1 MGWTSFFARQSDPE
15 EQGSFCDTDSTIHYD
30 NVSKDQTL
38 DTASKFEENLDG
50 VDIRANTE
58 PSRLPT
64 ASRFNTT
71 IMEVDER
78 GGEAPK
84 KYRPGG

>member
-1 MGWTSFFARQSDPE
+1 MGWRSFFARQSDSD
-15 EQGSFCDTDSTIHYD
+15 EQGSFCDADSTIHYD
-30 NVSKDQTL
+30 NVSRNEAL

-58 PSRLPT
+58 PSRLPE

-78 GGEAPK
+78 GGEAPMK
-84 KYRPGG
+84 ARPGG